1 MDRRADNK
9 ERQLKWLYGLQLN
22 GVRLGLR
29 NTEVLLKRMGNPQDR
44 FRTIH
49 VAGSDGKGSTSAILA
64 SALQKAGYK
73 VGLFTS
79 PHIIS
84 FNERIS
90 IDGEPISDEDLAVY
104 AAKARHFVDDMKE
117 SEIYCTFF
125 EVTSAIAFDY
135 FACENVD
142 IAVIEVGMGGRFD
155 ATNIIVPD
163 VSVITNISLEH
174 KEYLGDTIEK
184 IAYQKA
190 GIIKKGVPS
199 VTLNTGDALRTIS
212 QVASDM
218 DSDLTAID
226 PVSVTVLRNL
236 PDGPEFMYRDKK
248 HKVSIPGRNEAK
260 DAALAIEALMK
271 LPEYGERIAPY
282 LDEGLSEVRWP
293 CRLEDVGNGFLLDV
307 THTAAGS
314 EGLASDVAEIYGK
327 VIVVFGLLEDKDISH
342 IARNLSSVASAMVV
356 TAPSCPRARSAQ
368 STLETAKEFFPDA
381 KLVEGVGNAIEY
393 ADKLRKEGEKV
404 LITGSFYMAEEA
416 LKWMG
421 RTSA

>member
-1 MDRRADNK
+1 MDRRADTK
-9 ERQLKWLYGLQLN
+9 ERQLKWLYCLQLN

-29 NTEVLLKRMGNPQDR
+29 NTEVLLKRMGNPQNR
-44 FRTIH
+44 FRSIH
-49 VAGSDGKGSTSAILA
+49 VAGSDGKGSTCAIMA
-64 SALQKAGYK
+64 SVLRKAGYK

-79 PHIIS
+79 PHILS

-90 IDGEPISDEDLAVY
+90 IDGEPISDPKLAEHS
-104 AAKARHFVDDMKE
+104 AKARHFVDDMKE

-142 IAVIEVGMGGRFD
+142 IAVIEVGMGGRYD
-155 ATNIIVPD
+155 ATNIIVPE
-163 VSVITNISLEH
+163 VSVISNISLEH

-212 QVASDM
+212 RVAEEM
-218 DSDLTAID
+218 DSDLTSID
-226 PVSVTVLRNL
+226 PASVTVLGNL
-236 PDGPEFMYRDKK
+236 PDGPEFMYRDRK

-271 LPEYGERIAPY
+271 LPEYGERIAPR
-282 LDEGLSEVRWP
+282 LEEGLSEVRWP
-293 CRLEDVGNGFLLDV
+293 CRLEDLGNGFLLDV
-307 THTAAGS
+307 THTSAGS
-314 EGLASDVAEIYGK
+314 QGLARDVAEIYGK
-327 VIVVFGLLEDKDISH
+327 VVLVLGLLEDKDVFNISL
-342 IARNLSSVASAMVV
+342 NLSAVASSVVV
-356 TAPSCPRARSAQ
+356 TAPGRTRARSAE
-368 STLETAKEFFPDA
+368 STLETVRRFFPAAVAVD
-381 KLVEGVGNAIEY
+381 GVGEAIEY
-393 ADKLRKEGEKV
+393 AEKLRKDREYV

-416 LKWMG
+416 LRWMG
-421 RTSA
+421 RTSL